1 MTGGMVL
8 LLWLVVGP
16 IVCAAIASAR
26 GLEWWV
32 GALLGVTGC
41 VGLVIVCVMKTG
53 GGGARRSTPTPA
65 ADVAVGARPHSA
77 SRVAPV
83 GRCPVDAPRE
93 RSGP

>member
-41 VGLVIVCVMKTG
+41 VGLVIVCVMKTPLG
-53 GGGARRSTPTPA
+53 VTSCACGTVPSGRPT
-65 ADVAVGARPHSA
+65 
-77 SRVAPV
+77 
-83 GRCPVDAPRE
+83 
-93 RSGP
+93 